1 MDNQLKQIR
10 TTNKRI
16 KYLNYFWI
24 GFLVYAFSFSLSK
37 TGSLNMI
44 IWQAIQSIGLVII
57 FYTSYYLIKPKVPNR
72 SLQTVFIIYC
82 VWLLLIILRGFS
94 LNYVFLKDMFFDA
107 QYGMLPY
114 FTPLILLFRKS
125 IFFYK
130 KLFEA
135 ITILGILYVIYD
147 VAFFGEMFNRDETN
161 VMSSGLV
168 ESSALLS
175 VPVGFLLL
183 TFNYHSN
190 RVKIFSGI
198 VIFLT
203 LFFAIVRARRGLI
216 FICSSQIVF
225 AYLLYL
231 YNAKKKYLIIASSV
245 ILVLLGINYV
255 NENFI
260 KRSNTV
266 FSFLMDRGAEDT
278 RTGVELFFFA
288 DLTTRDWIIGKGIKG
303 KYYSPNVEE
312 NQKTNYRYV
321 IETGYLQAIL
331 RGGLISLLLI
341 LVIAIP
347 AIFLGLFY
355 SKNTLSK
362 AAGLWILL
370 WLLYLY
376 PATMEGFTL
385 YYLIFWISIGICYS
399 KILRNIP
406 EKTLTRMFSN

>member
-24 GFLVYAFSFSLSK
+24 GFIVYALSFTLSK

-57 FYTSYYLIKPKVPNR
+57 FYTSYYLIKPKVPNK
-72 SLQTVFIIYC
+72 SLQTLFIIYC

-135 ITILGILYVIYD
+135 ITILGIFYVIYD

-168 ESSALLS
+168 ESSSLLS

-198 VIFLT
+198 VILLT

-255 NENFI
+255 NDNFI

-266 FSFLMDRGAEDT
+266 FSFLMDRGVEDT
-278 RTGVELFFFA
+278 RTGVELYFFA

-312 NQKTNYRYV
+312 NQKTNYRFV
-321 IETGYLQAIL
+321 IETGYLQTIL
-331 RGGLISLLLI
+331 RGGIISLLLI

-376 PATMEGFTL
+376 PATMEAFTL

>member
-1 MDNQLKQIR
+1 MDNQYAQIK
-10 TTNKRI
+10 TINKRI

-24 GFLVYAFSFSLSK
+24 GFIVYAFSFSLSK

-57 FYTSYYLIKPKVPNR
+57 FYTSYYLIKPKVPNK
-72 SLQTVFIIYC
+72 SLQIVFVIYC

-135 ITILGILYVIYD
+135 IIILGILYVIYD
-147 VAFFGEMFNRDETN
+147 LAFFGQMFNRDETN

-190 RVKIFSGI
+190 RVKIFSVI
-198 VIFLT
+198 VIFLI
-203 LFFAIVRARRGLI
+203 LLFAIVRARRGLI
-216 FICSSQIVF
+216 FICSTQIIF

-231 YNAKKKYLIIASSV
+231 YNAKKKYLIIASSL
-245 ILVLLGINYV
+245 ILVVLGIDYV

-278 RTGVELFFFA
+278 RTGVELYFFA

-312 NQKTNYRYV
+312 NQKTNYRFV
-321 IETGYLQAIL
+321 IETGYLQTIL

-376 PATMEGFTL
+376 PATMEAFTL

>member
-1 MDNQLKQIR
+1 MDNPIKQIKTVNTR
-10 TTNKRI
+10 VKH
-16 KYLNYFWI
+16 LNYFWI
-24 GFLVYAFSFSLSK
+24 GFIVYALSFTLSK

-72 SLQTVFIIYC
+72 SLQIVFIIYC

-135 ITILGILYVIYD
+135 IVILGIFYIIYD
-147 VAFFGEMFNRDETN
+147 IAFFGQMFNRDEEN
-161 VMSSGLV
+161 VISSGLV
-168 ESSALLS
+168 ESSALLG

-190 RVKIFSGI
+190 KVKILSVV
-198 VIFLT
+198 VILLT

-216 FICSSQIVF
+216 FICTSQIIF

-245 ILVLLGINYV
+245 LLLFFGVNYV
-255 NENFI
+255 YDNFI
-260 KRSNTV
+260 KKSNTV

-278 RTGVELFFFA
+278 RTGVELYFFA
-288 DLTTRDWIIGKGIKG
+288 DLTPKDWVIGKGIKG

-321 IETGYLQAIL
+321 IETGYLQTIL
-331 RGGLISLLLI
+331 RGGLISLVLI
-341 LVIAIP
+341 LVIALP
-347 AIFLGLFY
+347 AIVLGIFY

-362 AAGLWILL
+362 AAGLWIFL

-376 PATMEGFTL
+376 PATMEAFTL

>member
-24 GFLVYAFSFSLSK
+24 GFIVYALSFTLSK

-57 FYTSYYLIKPKVPNR
+57 FYTSYYLIKPKVPNK
-72 SLQTVFIIYC
+72 SLQTLFIIYC

-135 ITILGILYVIYD
+135 ITILGIFYVIYD

-168 ESSALLS
+168 ESSSLLS

-198 VIFLT
+198 VILLT

-245 ILVLLGINYV
+245 ILLLLGINYV
-255 NENFI
+255 NDNFI

-266 FSFLMDRGAEDT
+266 FSFLMDRGVEDT
-278 RTGVELFFFA
+278 RTGVELYFFA

-312 NQKTNYRYV
+312 NQKTNYRFV
-321 IETGYLQAIL
+321 IETGYLQTIL

-376 PATMEGFTL
+376 PATMEAFTL

>member
-1 MDNQLKQIR
+1 MDNQLKHIK
-10 TTNKRI
+10 TINNRI
-16 KYLNYFWI
+16 KLLNYFWI

-37 TGSLNMI
+37 TGTLNMI
-44 IWQAIQSIGLVII
+44 IWQAFQSIGLMII

-94 LNYVFLKDMFFDA
+94 LDYVFLKDMLFDA

-135 ITILGILYVIYD
+135 ITILGILYIIYD
-147 VAFFGEMFNRDETN
+147 VAFFGQMFDRDETN
-161 VMSSGLV
+161 VISSGLV

-190 RVKIFSGI
+190 RVKIFSVI
-198 VIFLT
+198 VIFLI
-203 LFFAIVRARRGLI
+203 LLFAIVRARRGLI
-216 FICSSQIVF
+216 FICSTQIIF

-231 YNAKKKYLIIASSV
+231 YNAKKKYLIIATSL
-245 ILVLLGINYV
+245 ILVMLGINYV

-278 RTGVELFFFA
+278 RTGVELYFYA
-288 DLTTRDWIIGKGIKG
+288 DLTPKDWIIGKGIKG
-303 KYYSPNVEE
+303 QYYSPSVEE

-321 IETGYLQAIL
+321 IETGYLQTIL
-331 RGGLISLLLI
+331 RGGIISLLLI
-341 LVIAIP
+341 LAIAIP
-347 AIFLGLFY
+347 AIILGLFY

-362 AAGLWILL
+362 AAGIWIFL

-376 PATMEGFTL
+376 PATMEAFTL